1 MSKKI
6 LAMLMA
12 LAMIIS
18 MVPMSAMAE
27 EVVHEH
33 DYKAH
38 SNNDGTHDL
47 SCNCGLDVEN
57 VTCLDNDGDGACD
70 SCGYQK

>member
-27 EVVHEH
+27 EVVH
-33 DYKAH
+33 
-38 SNNDGTHDL
+38 
-47 SCNCGLDVEN
+47 
-57 VTCLDNDGDGACD
+57 
-70 SCGYQK
+70 